1 MKTVITILLTLFFAA
16 QSFAQET
23 VQNKVLVNGVDIN
36 SLDLDFVEIVGV
48 AGFMS
53 NKVTVM
59 VYYGQQIKF
68 LTSEDQR
75 IESATGKVEKFNGM
89 IDALN
94 FMAKN
99 GWEYRDAYIV
109 TSNNQNVYHY
119 ILKKKV

>member
-1 MKTVITILLTLFFAA
+1 MRTVLTIFISLFLTA
-16 QSFAQET
+16 QAFTQET
-23 VQNKVLVNGVDIN
+23 VQKKILVNGVDIN

-68 LTSEDQR
+68 MSSEDQR
-75 IESATGKVEKFNGM
+75 IENGTGKVEKFNGM

-94 FMAKN
+94 FMSKN

-109 TSNNQNVYHY
+109 TSSNQNVYHY
-119 ILKKKV
+119 ILKRKI